1 MLRTLKH
8 AFNSPRLLGVK
19 ATSDAGACTVNISP
33 DDIIT
38 AASASTGKAYL
49 TLGDSFQRAGVNCGS
64 PFSTSVGASGALLID
79 ADPTEFIQSFKTHDG
94 TNPDDGAFNAFIL
107 GYDSQIT
114 DYIAYGSQLAP
125 FKTYNAWNSAR
136 LELFKITPH
145 ATTPVISI
153 GNSRA
158 TLTRNATG
166 DYTIT
171 LKRPFSSD
179 NVIAAVGVIGTTI
192 FHNHIVSC
200 TASAVRVL
208 VGTAGSG
215 SDGAPFYLVIQG
227 SDNPQYGSRHRKV
240 TKVSDRKP
248 RLIAGQIS
256 YSAGTPSI
264 VCGTG
269 DFTIVDTGTGV
280 CTVTFVNPFLREPI
294 CLLNKDTAGNATFN
308 AAAAVSG
315 LVLNS
320 FNAAG
325 AAADPGDYHFM
336 AFGFDD
342 ATEYA
347 I

>member
-8 AFNSPRLLGVK
+8 AFNAPRLLAVK
-19 ATSDAGACTVNISP
+19 ATSSGGSCTVNISP
-33 DDIIT
+33 DDIIA
-38 AASASTGKAYL
+38 AASASTGKSYL
-49 TLGDSFQRAGVNCGS
+49 TLGDSFQRPGVCVGS
-64 PFSTSVGASGALLID
+64 PFQSVGASGALLID
-79 ADPTEFIQSFKTHDG
+79 ADPTAFIQSFLTHDG
-94 TNPDDGAFNAFIL
+94 TSADDGAFNAFIL
-107 GYDSQIT
+107 GYDSQDS
-114 DYIAYGSQLAP
+114 DYIAYGKQLAP
-125 FKTYNAWNSAR
+125 FEVYNAWNSPR
-136 LELFKITPH
+136 IELFKVTPH
-145 ATTPVISI
+145 ATTPVINI
-153 GNSRA
+153 GSSKA
-158 TLTRNATG
+158 TVTRNGTG

-171 LKRPFSSD
+171 LLRPFASD
-179 NVIAAVGVIGTTI
+179 NVVAAVGVIGTTI

-208 VGTAGSG
+208 IGTAGSG

-248 RLIAGQIS
+248 RLIAGHIAVS
-256 YSAGTPSI
+256 GGTPSI

-269 DFTIVDTGTGV
+269 DFTIADTGTGV

-294 CLLNKDTAGNATFN
+294 CLLNKNTAGNCTFN
-308 AAAAVSG
+308 AAAAVDG

-325 AAADPGDYHFM
+325 AAADPADYHFM